1 MSFLRGIQVNPNING
16 YLLNT
21 YAIMPNDYKNTL
33 MQAPILPNPFC
44 FDADTN
50 YSLNNAN
57 IDYENPFNFGSLNN
71 LRFEKDYAKEFRQK
85 NEKIAY
91 NNIVYTKYG
100 SNSDKIKGLSND
112 MQIKTAMLLDF
123 AKSKGLDV
131 KIISGFRSQAQQN
144 DLVRRKPNLAAKN
157 SLHCLGRAID
167 INITNGKNSDY
178 RMLANYAKSIGMRW
192 GGDFKK
198 VAERWH
204 FDIGR
209 A

>member
-21 YAIMPNDYKNTL
+21 NTIMLAYNNTL
-33 MQAPILPNPFC
+33 TQAPILPNPFC

-112 MQIKTAMLLDF
+112 MQVKTAMLLDF

>member
-21 YAIMPNDYKNTL
+21 NTIMLAYNNTL
-33 MQAPILPNPFC
+33 TQAPILPNPFC

-112 MQIKTAMLLDF
+112 MQVKTAMLLDF

-167 INITNGKNSDY
+167 INITNGKDSDY

-192 GGDFKK
+192 GGDFKQ